1 MANIARPLDAAAHA
15 SSVAHPRCYTLAPLT
30 LTLTLSYAL
39 NFLDRTI
46 FNVLIEPINKDI
58 PASDRMLGLLAGF
71 CFVLMYSLL
80 GRSRGLPPP
89 HGALPNR
96 CRRGIYGGPAASV
109 PSREWLF

>member
-15 SSVAHPRCYTLAPLT
+15 SSVAHARCCTLAP

-58 PASDRMLGLLAGF
+58 PALKQDARPACWFLLRADVF
-71 CFVLMYSLL
+71 AARPLARLAAAA
-80 GRSRGLPPP
+80 RGLAESMPQR
-89 HGALPNR
+89 HIWRAR
-96 CRRGIYGGPAASV
+96 CQRAQS
-109 PSREWLF
+109 